1 MVAQLS
7 ETRREK
13 GAMGRYKGYR
23 EVAQWNTCKVADDIE
38 DVMAQL
44 HDLQQALGT
53 ISRDARIQFR
63 PRRDKATAPGAE
75 PDAA

>member
-1 MVAQLS
+1 
-7 ETRREK
+7 
-13 GAMGRYKGYR
+13 MG
-23 EVAQWNTCKVADDIE
+23 EQAT
-38 DVMAQL
+38 DVMARL

-53 ISRDARIQFR
+53 ISRDARIQYQ

>member
-1 MVAQLS
+1 MVAQLRQ
-7 ETRREK
+7 TRRETS
-13 GAMGRYKGYR
+13 AMARYREYR
-23 EVAQWNTCKVADDIE
+23 EVRQWNTCKVADDIE
-38 DVMAQL
+38 DVMARL

-53 ISRDARIQFR
+53 ISRDARIQYQ